1 MKLIV
6 GMEPL
11 CSEADIVYA
20 EKLPTQH
27 EYCQLRQAIGG
38 GDGSRGRDAITP
50 MLIAQFQTRGPQTT
64 KTKTNTAGYYTTHEI
79 RAMGYDLAL
88 YGVTGLQ
95 ATVTALESVMSELIQ
110 DEAEEEEGGDAITTG
125 AGTGTGTGIIT
136 TTPLATL
143 EEIQEV
149 VQFSDLKSFEENYG
163 CL

>member
-1 MKLIV
+1 
-6 GMEPL
+6 MEPII

-20 EKLPTQH
+20 ENLPTQH

-50 MLIAQFQTRGPQTT
+50 MLIAQFQTMGPQQTT
-64 KTKTNTAGYYTTHEI
+64 KTKTSTAGYYTTQEI

-110 DEAEEEEGGDAITTG
+110 DEAEEEEGGGGGDAITT
-125 AGTGTGTGIIT
+125 GTGTGTGIIT

-149 VQFSDLKSFEENYG
+149 VQFSDLESFEENYG

>member
-1 MKLIV
+1 M
-6 GMEPL
+6 
-11 CSEADIVYA
+11 YA
-20 EKLPTQH
+20 ENLPTQH

-50 MLIAQFQTRGPQTT
+50 MLIAQFQTRGPQQTT
-64 KTKTNTAGYYTTHEI
+64 KTKTSTAGYYTTQEI

-110 DEAEEEEGGDAITTG
+110 DDTEEEEGGGGDGDAITTG
-125 AGTGTGTGIIT
+125 TGTGSGIIT

-149 VQFSDLKSFEENYG
+149 VQFSDLESFEENYG